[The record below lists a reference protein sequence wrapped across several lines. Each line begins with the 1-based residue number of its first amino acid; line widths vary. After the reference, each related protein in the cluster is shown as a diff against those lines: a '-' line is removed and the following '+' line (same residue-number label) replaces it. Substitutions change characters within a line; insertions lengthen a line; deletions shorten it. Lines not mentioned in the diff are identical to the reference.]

1 MSEIKLTNKQLIR
14 LGEIAFNFKDVPVF
28 TIETDGGSG
37 IGTAVVVKFKLFE
50 ENDVIMNIT
59 DYKEW

>member
-28 TIETDGGSG
+28 TIETSNGNG